1 MTELKLTRIWEEV
14 LQTGPIGVHD
24 HFFEL
29 GGHSL
34 KATALVAKIAKECS
48 VQIPLSDVFSYPTVE
63 ELAKII
69 GEAEENPF
77 ASIEKTETKET
88 YPVSSAQKRMY
99 VLHQLENGGVSYNIP
114 AVLEVKGRLTETG
127 WKPCSRS

>member
-14 LQTGPIGVHD
+14 LQTYRSAFTITFRAWLFIKGDG
-24 HFFEL
+24 
-29 GGHSL
+29 
-34 KATALVAKIAKECS
+34 TRCKIAKECS

-88 YPVSSAQKRMY
+88 YPVSSAQ
-99 VLHQLENGGVSYNIP
+99 NGCMSFTSLKMAVSAITFQP
-114 AVLEVKGRLTETG
+114 F
-127 WKPCSRS
+127 